1 MFIVYRKNTSDV
13 KNGMLKIKKKRKK
26 HKNYR
31 NAKTDPPGKILYTCA
46 FLLKS
51 TQEFRLYCSTYM
63 KYEKQYIQ
71 CVNTS

>member
-1 MFIVYRKNTSDV
+1 MFIVYRKNTSNV
-13 KNGMLKIKKKRKK
+13 KNGMLKRKKKRKK

-51 TQEFRLYCSTYM
+51 HIRVQVVLFYLW

-71 CVNTS
+71 CVHAS